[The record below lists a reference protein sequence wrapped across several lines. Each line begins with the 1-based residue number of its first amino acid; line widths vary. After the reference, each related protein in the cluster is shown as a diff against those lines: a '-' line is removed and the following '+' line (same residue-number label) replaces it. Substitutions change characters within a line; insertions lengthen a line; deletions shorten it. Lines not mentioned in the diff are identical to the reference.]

1 MGAAELTVRS
11 DAAGRDGILA
21 WITARGVYVALLA
34 IVAFNVVF
42 TPRFATVDNVRLQFV
57 QVVPVAIVAIGMAL
71 VIGTRGID
79 LSVGSV
85 MAISSALLPL
95 YLGYGPVVAIPIAL
109 IGGVLVGLVNGSLVA
124 FFGIQPI
131 VATLGLLVGARG
143 LALVLAQGRLTEIF
157 DPTLAWIGS
166 GSVGGIPIVTLIVFA
181 VAVVAGILV
190 RQTMFGRY
198 VVAIGGNPAASVL
211 AGVPVARTLVSVYV
225 LCALL
230 AALAGIVQTARLA
243 ASDPSFVGNL
253 IELSAITAVVVGGT
267 PLSGGRVRILG
278 TLAGALLFQLI
289 GATLISHDL
298 PDSATRMV
306 QALVILGA
314 VYVQHERGS
323 A

>member
-1 MGAAELTVRS
+1 MADTAVRR
-11 DAAGRDGILA
+11 APLARREIRA
-21 WITARGVYVALLA
+21 WISARGVYIGLVGILL
-34 IVAFNVVF
+34 FDLLF
-42 TPRFATVDNVRLQFV
+42 TPRFITVDNLRLQVV
-57 QVVPVAIVAIGMAL
+57 QVVPVAIVALGMAL

-85 MAISSALLPL
+85 MAIASALLPL
-95 YLGYGPVVAIPIAL
+95 YLGYGAGVALVIAMA
-109 IGGVLVGLVNGSLVA
+109 GGAIIGLVNGSLIA
-124 FFGIQPI
+124 FLRIQPI

-143 LALVLAQGRLTEIF
+143 LALVMAQGRLTEIF
-157 DPTLAWIGS
+157 DPTLTTIGS
-166 GSVGGIPIVTLIVFA
+166 GSVLGFPIVTVVALALA
-181 VAVVAGILV
+181 VLVAGIV
-190 RQTMFGRY
+190 HRTTFGRY

-211 AGVPVARTLVSVYV
+211 AGVPVAKTLVTVYV
-225 LCALL
+225 LSAFL
-230 AALAGIVQTARLA
+230 AAIAGVIQTARLA

-306 QALVILGA
+306 QALIILGA
-314 VYVQHERGS
+314 VYVQRDRG
-323 A
+323 AA